1 MDRFE
6 IIDEN
11 AVYSLHGKIFQSCR
25 ADTEREALISSAIRS
40 RKYTRGEIVDL
51 AGKISHGLIRSG
63 FQKGQRIGLLGENC
77 PEWGI
82 VYLAILS
89 AGGVVVP
96 LDPALKIKELEN
108 LLIHSRISYLFTT
121 DNRMDTISETA
132 SGNNLDLTIIGI
144 LDSIKGAESYAG
156 STESYIDEN
165 IDPDD
170 TAALIYTSGTTGDP
184 KGVILTHRNLTANL
198 ESIRSVLP
206 LDENSVFLSL
216 LPIHH
221 TFEATV
227 GFLYPMLIGARVV
240 YAKGLSSRD
249 MMEDIRDFGITCML
263 GVPLLY
269 DKMFKS
275 IRRKIAASSV
285 TRRIAFKLLYGV
297 SEIGWKFRRRSGKML
312 FRSLRKKAGLES
324 IDYFIS
330 GGGPLLPE
338 IPEYFNMLGFTFL
351 EGYGLTECSP
361 VVSVNIPEDTRF
373 GSVGP
378 PLPGIEVA
386 IDSPSMD
393 GIGEIIVKGDNNT
406 PGYIDNPEATSAL
419 RDEEWLYTGDL
430 GMIEDGHI
438 YIMGRAKN
446 LIVTAAG
453 KNVYP
458 EEIEEYLY
466 QSDYISEAIVVGRKK
481 ENRMGEDVCAVIYP
495 DIEQMITDDKVDP
508 IEPEIDKIRDTLA
521 SEIRHVNEHLASFKR
536 ISKFDIRLKEFEKT
550 TTRKI
555 KRNLYL

>member
-1 MDRFE
+1 MNRFE

-11 AVYSLHGKIFQSCR
+11 AVYSLHGTIFQSCR
-25 ADTEREALISSAIRS
+25 GNPGREALISSADS
-40 RKYTRGEIVDL
+40 KRKYTRGEIVDL
-51 AGKISHGLIRSG
+51 AGKIACGLVRSG
-63 FQKGQRIGLLGENC
+63 FEKGQRIGLLAENC

-96 LDPALKIKELEN
+96 LDPALKRMELEN
-108 LLIHSRISYLFTT
+108 LLIHSRISFLFTA
-121 DNRMDTISETA
+121 DNRIDDLAESA
-132 SGNNLDLTIIGI
+132 SDNNLDLTIVGI
-144 LDSIKGAESYAG
+144 EDSISGAESYA
-156 STESYIDEN
+156 DEDQSFFDEQV
-165 IDPDD
+165 DPDD

-184 KGVILTHRNLTANL
+184 KGVILTHRNLISNL
-198 ESIRSVLP
+198 ESIRDVLP
-206 LDENSVFLSL
+206 LDENAVFLSL

-249 MMEDIRDFGITCML
+249 MMEDIRDFEITCML

-269 DKMFKS
+269 DKMYKS
-275 IRRKIAASSV
+275 IRRKVNASPV
-285 TRRIAFKLLYGV
+285 TKRMMFGSLYGV
-297 SEIGWKFRRRSGKML
+297 SKFGWKINRRWGQSL
-312 FRSLRKKAGLES
+312 FRSLRDKAGLSS
-324 IDYFIS
+324 IEYFIS

-338 IPEYFNMLGFTFL
+338 IPEFFNMLGFTFL

-361 VVSVNIPEDTRF
+361 VISVNIPEDTRF

-386 IDSPSMD
+386 IDNPSID

-406 PGYIDNPEATSAL
+406 PGYIDNPEATTAL
-419 RDEEWLYTGDL
+419 RDEDWLYTGDL
-430 GMIEDGHI
+430 GKIEDGHI

-458 EEIEEYLY
+458 EEIEEFLY
-466 QSDYISEAIVVGRKK
+466 QSEYIYEAIVVGRKR
-481 ENRMGEDVCAVIYP
+481 ENRMGEDVCAIIYP
-495 DIEQMITDDKVDP
+495 DLEQLIADKKVDSKK
-508 IEPEIDKIRDTLA
+508 PEIEIIRDTLA
-521 SEIRHVNEHLASFKR
+521 LEIKHVNEHLASFKR